1 MHLGQ
6 LLVVEQ
12 GVADGDP
19 AAKAGGGLLFLAGMA
34 IVGGENPIDFYL
46 RVFHSPLFG
55 QRESLL
61 HHVDGFAVDV
71 HFCVARS
78 HEAVYQRDVAVFVR
92 SEGEDVEDAP
102 VALQG
107 LSVLPAGLGRQP
119 LQKKFAEFV
128 VGGFLL
134 PQQLFVF
141 APYLTHG

>member
-1 MHLGQ
+1 M
-6 LLVVEQ
+6 LVVEQ
-12 GVADGDP
+12 GVTDGDP
-19 AAKAGGGLLFLAGMA
+19 TAKAGGGLLFLAGMT
-34 IVGGENPIDFYL
+34 IVGGEDLIDFYL
-46 RVFHSPLFG
+46 RVFHSPLVG

-78 HEAVYQRDVAVFVR
+78 HEPIHQRDVAVFIR
-92 SEGEDVEDAP
+92 TEGDDVEDVA

-107 LSVLPAGLGRQP
+107 LSVLSAGLGRQP